1 MRRKGTPMLD
11 PVMRDAIQS
20 RAVELLRSYLPSLKP
35 QGRQWVTHC
44 PFHDDATP
52 SFVLSPDKGVFHCH
66 GCKVGGDMLTFV
78 QRFKRLSFPDAL
90 SEAVQ
95 MLGLALPARKPEDP
109 HITRLA
115 ATAET
120 VADIFASWLWHE
132 VGTPARLYLQ
142 QRGIAEETARRFRLG
157 FHPDHTTLLLT
168 ALAQHELD
176 PDTAQQLGL
185 VTQKHSHW
193 IPVMRGRLIF
203 PICDRAGT
211 VHGFGARA
219 LTETP
224 PKYLN
229 SPASPLF
236 HKGRLLYGLPQA
248 IPAIQQAQ
256 RALIVEGYLDVL
268 TLHQAGLHH
277 TVAPMAAAF
286 TAEHLSVV
294 RSLAQRVT
302 LLFDGDRAGH
312 DATVRALAPV
322 LNAGLHAEVARLPQG
337 SDPDAYLRRHGA
349 VAFQELLTHAV
360 LLSTFVF
367 DTWRTHSEN
376 GTALRNI
383 LTLVGQVLDP
393 VARLTLV
400 HEAEHQFRLPPGSVM
415 EAAGI
420 GAAARQQLEDLLCGL
435 LLTVPE
441 VRARLQT
448 HTLPFSRP
456 ALREI
461 ATHARRQTPYPQHL
475 TAEARRLASLVG
487 RRHPPASAQR
497 DTPSVSHHEK

>member
-1 MRRKGTPMLD
+1 MLD
-11 PVMRDAIQS
+11 PIMRDAIQS

-52 SFVLSPDKGVFHCH
+52 SFVVSPDKGLFHCH

-78 QRFKRLSFPDAL
+78 QQFKRLSFPEAL
-90 SEAVQ
+90 TEAVQ
-95 MLGLALPARKPEDP
+95 VLGLALPARKPEDP

-120 VADIFASWLWHE
+120 AADIFASWLWHE
-132 VGTPARLYLQ
+132 VGKPARLYLQ
-142 QRGIAEETARRFRLG
+142 QRSITKNTARRFRLG
-157 FHPDHTTLLLT
+157 FHPDHAILLLT

-185 VTQKHSHW
+185 LRQKHGHW
-193 IPVMRGRLIF
+193 FALMRGRLIF

-219 LTETP
+219 LTEKP

-229 SPASPLF
+229 SPASLLF
-236 HKGRLLYGLPQA
+236 HKGRLLYGLLQA

-256 RALIVEGYLDVL
+256 RTLIVEGYLDVL

-277 TVAPMAAAF
+277 TVAPMATTL
-286 TAEHLSVV
+286 TAEQLSVI
-294 RSLAQRVT
+294 RSLTQRVT

-312 DATVRALAPV
+312 EATLRALAPV
-322 LNAGLHAEVARLPQG
+322 LNAGLHAEVARLPHG

-383 LTLVGQVLDP
+383 LTLVGQVSDP

-400 HEAEHQFRLPPGSVM
+400 HEAEQQFRLPPGSVM

-420 GAAARQQLEDLLCGL
+420 GTAARRQLEDLLCGL

-448 HTLPFSRP
+448 HTLPFSQP

-461 ATHARRQTPYPQHL
+461 ATSALRQTPYPRHL
-475 TAEARRLASLVG
+475 TAEVRRLASLVG
-487 RRHPPASAQR
+487 RRRRLLPRHPPARA
-497 DTPSVSHHEK
+497 

>member
-1 MRRKGTPMLD
+1 MLD
-11 PVMRDAIQS
+11 PILRDAIQS

-44 PFHDDATP
+44 PFHDDTTP
-52 SFVLSPDKGVFHCH
+52 SFVVSPEKGVFHCH

-78 QRFKRLSFPDAL
+78 QRFKRLSFLDAL
-90 SEAVQ
+90 AEAAQ
-95 MLGLALPARKPEDP
+95 TLSLPLSVRKPQDP
-109 HITRLA
+109 HIARLA

-120 VADIFASWLWHE
+120 VADIFTSWLWHE

-142 QRGIAEETARRFRLG
+142 QRGIAEDTARRFRLG

-185 VTQKHSHW
+185 LTQKHGHW
-193 IPVMRGRLIF
+193 LPVMRGRLIF

-219 LTETP
+219 LTERP

-248 IPAIQQAQ
+248 IPSIQQAQ

-268 TLHQAGLHH
+268 TLSQAGLHH
-277 TVAPMAAAF
+277 TVAPMATAF
-286 TAEHLSVV
+286 TPEQLGVI

-312 DATVRALAPV
+312 EATLRALAPAC
-322 LNAGLHAEVARLPQG
+322 NAGLHAEVVRLPPG
-337 SDPDAYLRRHGA
+337 SDPDAYLRRHGT
-349 VAFQELLTHAV
+349 VAFQELLTHV
-360 LLSTFVF
+360 VPLSTFVF
-367 DTWRTHSEN
+367 DTWRTHSET

-383 LTLVGQVLDP
+383 LTLVGQVSDP

-400 HEAEHQFRLPPGSVM
+400 QEAEHQFHLPPGSVM

-420 GAAARQQLEDLLCGL
+420 GAVARRHLEDLLCGL

-448 HTLPFSRP
+448 HTLPFSQP

-461 ATHARRQTPYPQHL
+461 ATSALRQKSCPQHL
-475 TAEARRLASLVG
+475 AVEARRLASLVAPRHG
-487 RRHPPASAQR
+487 RTPRHPPPRAPH
-497 DTPSVSHHEK
+497 DTPPVSHHER

>member
-1 MRRKGTPMLD
+1 MLD
-11 PVMRDAIQS
+11 PLTRDAIQS
-20 RAVELLRSYLPSLKP
+20 RAVELLRSYLPALRP
-35 QGRQWVTHC
+35 QGRQWITHC
-44 PFHDDATP
+44 PFHDDTTP
-52 SFVLSPDKGVFHCH
+52 SFVVSPEKGLFHCH

-90 SEAVQ
+90 AEAAQ
-95 MLGLALPARKPEDP
+95 MLGLVLPARKPEDP

-115 ATAET
+115 ASAET
-120 VADIFASWLWHE
+120 VADIFTSWLWHE

-142 QRGIAEETARRFRLG
+142 QRGIAEDTARRFRLG
-157 FHPDHTTLLLT
+157 FHPDHPTLLLT
-168 ALAQHELD
+168 AFAQHDLD
-176 PDTAQQLGL
+176 LETAQQLGL
-185 VTQKHSHW
+185 LTQKRGHW

-219 LTETP
+219 LTDSV

-248 IPAIQQAQ
+248 IPAIQQEQ
-256 RALIVEGYLDVL
+256 QALIVEGYVDVL
-268 TLHQAGLHH
+268 TLSQAGLRHA
-277 TVAPMAAAF
+277 VAPMA
-286 TAEHLSVV
+286 TALTPEHLSVV
-294 RSLAQRVT
+294 RSLAHRVT

-322 LNAGLHAEVARLPQG
+322 LNADLHAEVARLPQG

-349 VAFQELLTHAV
+349 VAFQDVLTRTV
-360 LLSTFVF
+360 SLSTFVF
-367 DTWRTHSEN
+367 DTWRTCSET
-376 GTALRNI
+376 GTTLRNI
-383 LTLVGQVLDP
+383 VTLAGQISDP

-400 HEAEHQFRLPPGSVM
+400 QEAEQQFRLPPGSVM

-420 GAAARQQLEDLLCGL
+420 GTAARQQLEDLLCGL
-435 LLTVPE
+435 FLTMPE
-441 VRARLQT
+441 VRARLQA
-448 HTLPFSRP
+448 HPLPFSQP

-461 ATHARRQTPYPQHL
+461 ATYVRRQTPYPQHL
-475 TAEARRLASLVG
+475 TAEARRLVSLV
-487 RRHPPASAQR
+487 AQR
-497 DTPSVSHHEK
+497 HRITLRHLPTPVQHDNPRRFRHEQ

>member
-1 MRRKGTPMLD
+1 MLD
-11 PVMRDAIQS
+11 PIMRDAIQS
-20 RAVELLRSYLPSLKP
+20 RAMELLRSYLPSLKP

-52 SFVLSPDKGVFHCH
+52 SFVVSPDKGVFHCH

-78 QRFKRLSFPDAL
+78 QRFKRLSFLDAL
-90 SEAVQ
+90 AEAAQ
-95 MLGLALPARKPEDP
+95 TLGLPLSARTPQDP
-109 HITRLA
+109 RIARLA

-132 VGTPARLYLQ
+132 VGKPARLYLQ

-157 FHPDHTTLLLT
+157 FHPDHATLLLT
-168 ALAQHELD
+168 ALAEHDLD

-185 VTQKHSHW
+185 LRQKHGHW
-193 IPVMRGRLIF
+193 FALMRGRLIF

-248 IPAIQQAQ
+248 IPSIQQEQ

-268 TLHQAGLHH
+268 TLYQAGLDH
-277 TVAPMAAAF
+277 TVAPMATAF
-286 TAEHLSVV
+286 TPEQLSVI

-312 DATVRALAPV
+312 EATMRALAPV
-322 LNAGLHAEVARLPQG
+322 FNAGLHAEVVRLPHG
-337 SDPDAYLRRHGA
+337 SDPDAYLRCHGA

-360 LLSTFVF
+360 PLSAFVF
-367 DTWRTHSEN
+367 DTWRTRSET

-383 LTLVGQVLDP
+383 LALVGQVSDP
-393 VARLTLV
+393 VARLALV
-400 HEAEHQFRLPPGSVM
+400 HEAEHQFHLPPGSVM

-420 GAAARQQLEDLLCGL
+420 SAVARQQLEDLLCGL

-448 HTLPFSRP
+448 HTLPFSQP

-461 ATHARRQTPYPQHL
+461 ATSALRQTPYPQHL
-475 TAEARRLASLVG
+475 TAEVRRLASLVR
-487 RRHPPASAQR
+487 RRHGRTPRHTPPR
-497 DTPSVSHHEK
+497 TPDTPPVSHHQR